1 MEWDGKEKEM
11 DNTGEIRGK
20 TLWQR
25 MNPPGIKRWE
35 TLIAGCL
42 LAIVGG
48 FLDIYTYKV
57 RGGVFA
63 NAQTGNIVLMAASI
77 GEGKPY
83 KFLYYILPIAAFILG
98 VFVTEVI
105 RHKTNGEQFIHWR
118 QLILLLEILL
128 LFGIGFLSTGGL
140 DPEVNIAVSFVC
152 SLQVSA
158 FRKLHGLNYAT
169 TMCTG
174 NLRTGTE
181 ELYRCL
187 TKKDREA
194 GKKALLYFL
203 IIFMFITGVIFGI
216 FSIWLLQERAVWLCC
231 ILLFIIFLWMFQKNK

>member
-1 MEWDGKEKEM
+1 MYNIKKVRRKAFWKILKPHG
-11 DNTGEIRGK
+11 I
-20 TLWQR
+20 
-25 MNPPGIKRWE
+25 NPGE
-35 TLIAGCL
+35 TLVSGCL

-48 FLDIYTYKV
+48 FLDIYTYRV

-77 GEGKPY
+77 GEGIPI
-83 KFLYYILPIAAFILG
+83 KFIHYVLPISAFILG
-98 VFVTEVI
+98 VFATEVI

-128 LFGIGFLSTGGL
+128 LFGIGFLPSGSL

-158 FRKLHGLNYAT
+158 FRKLHGLTYAT

-181 ELYRCL
+181 EAYHFL
-187 TKKDREA
+187 TKNNREA

-203 IIFMFITGVIFGI
+203 VIFMFIMGVILGI
-216 FSIWLLQERAVWLCC
+216 YSILLLQERAVWVCC
-231 ILLFIIFLWMFQKNK
+231 ILLFAVFLWMFQKIQTIK

>member
-1 MEWDGKEKEM
+1 MNNIKKAHG
-11 DNTGEIRGK
+11 TPF
-20 TLWQR
+20 WQII
-25 MNPPGIKRWE
+25 NPHGINPWE
-35 TLIAGCL
+35 TLLSGCL
-42 LAIVGG
+42 LAMVGG
-48 FLDIYTYKV
+48 FLDIYTYKL

-77 GEGKPY
+77 GEGIPTQFIRY
-83 KFLYYILPIAAFILG
+83 VLPISAFIIG

-105 RHKTNGEQFIHWR
+105 RHKTSGEQFIHWR

-128 LFGIGFLSTGGL
+128 LFGIGFLPSGRL

-158 FRKLHGLNYAT
+158 FRKLHGLTYAT

-181 ELYRCL
+181 EIYRFF

-203 IIFMFITGVIFGI
+203 IIFMFIIGVIFGI
-216 FSIWLLQERAVWLCC
+216 YSILLFQERAVWVCC
-231 ILLFIIFLWMFQKNK
+231 VLLFVVFLWMFRKNTKK